1 MNIDSKNDPF
11 VCGNQS
17 SKSYLAGS
25 MLIYWWWIYGKFIVI
40 TPFSMGIAFRKGF
53 WHFFQGE
60 WLVIYGKL
68 MIDGWE
74 LEHHNGTST
83 IFHDTTMKPMVVSW
97 DLTICFFVDET
108 YREFNLSVWAGEHS
122 IFMRLKLTY
131 NWLRT
136 GKGTRLWEVEIPNV
150 DLPWFMYHYI
160 IPIDIG

>member
-25 MLIYWWWIYGKFIVI
+25 MLIYWWWIHGKFIVI

-53 WHFFQGE
+53 WHVFQGE

-83 IFHDTTMKPMVVSW
+83 VLFFMTPLWNPWWFHEIWRPVFCGW
-97 DLTICFFVDET
+97 
-108 YREFNLSVWAGEHS
+108 NLSGVQLIGMS
-122 IFMRLKLTY
+122 IPFLCAWNSLITDSELVKDLDS
-131 NWLRT
+131 
-136 GKGTRLWEVEIPNV
+136 GKWKITRC
-150 DLPWFMYHYI
+150 
-160 IPIDIG
+160 IG